1 MKKKW
6 FMFKIKF
13 LKRAKGESLN
23 KPPPPPIK
31 MNYEGGGGVLMYK
44 FPPNFLKIENK

>member
-13 LKRAKGESLN
+13 LKRAKGGNLN
-23 KPPPPPIK
+23 IKTPPIE
-31 MNYEGGGGVLMYK
+31 MNHDLTNGIIIYK
-44 FPPNFLKIENK
+44 ILTN